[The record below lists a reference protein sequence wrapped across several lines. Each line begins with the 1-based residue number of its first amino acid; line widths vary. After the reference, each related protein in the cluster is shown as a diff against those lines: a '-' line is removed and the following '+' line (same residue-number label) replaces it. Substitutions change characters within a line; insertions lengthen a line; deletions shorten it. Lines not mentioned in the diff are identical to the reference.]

1 MKEIDLL
8 WKLESILPQT
18 SFLTIY
24 KLFIRQHLNYVDA
37 VYDQP
42 SNDAFSSKFEAVE
55 YKAALA
61 ITGAIKDTAREEL
74 YQELGLEHIYMRPEV
89 NSNRFEISL
98 QGKISLQCQVA
109 SLSAFAWLQA

>member
-1 MKEIDLL
+1 MD
-8 WKLESILPQT
+8 
-18 SFLTIY
+18 Y
-24 KLFIRQHLNYVDA
+24 GDA

-42 SNDAFSSKFEAVE
+42 SNDAFSSKFEAVQ

-74 YQELGLEHIYMRPEV
+74 YQELGLEHIYMRPNV

-98 QGKISLQCQVA
+98 WGKISLRCQVA
-109 SLSAFAWLQA
+109 SLSAFA